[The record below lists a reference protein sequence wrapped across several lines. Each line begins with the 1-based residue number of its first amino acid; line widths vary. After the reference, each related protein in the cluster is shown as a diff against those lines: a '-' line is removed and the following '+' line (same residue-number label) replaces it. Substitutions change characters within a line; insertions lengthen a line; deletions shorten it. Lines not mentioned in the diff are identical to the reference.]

1 LNGFSR
7 LNLIIDAM
15 GGDFAPDEII
25 KGAIEGCS
33 LYGAELTLV
42 GDKEIIKNCSE
53 KNNFSLD
60 EARIINSTDT
70 VFMDDSPSDVLKYK
84 KNSPVYLASEYASKI
99 ENSAFL
105 SAGNTGAAMA
115 CALFNMRKIE
125 GVFRPAIA
133 IVIPL
138 GSRKFVLIDGGANT
152 EVKPVYLQQF
162 AIMGKVY
169 CREILKVKDP
179 RIGLLNI
186 GSEEK
191 KGNEITRE
199 SYKLLKETKINF
211 VGNVEGRDIFEGAAD
226 VVVCDGFT
234 GNILLKAIEGM
245 AGFFFGEIKKVFLS
259 NFITKVSSLILKKY
273 FKSMKKQ
280 FDYEEYGGALLLGIN
295 GIAIIS
301 HGSSGA
307 KAIKNAV
314 RVARDSV
321 NNNLISKISS
331 EIKG

>member
-1 LNGFSR
+1 MNELSR

-25 KGAIEGCS
+25 KGAIDGCRI
-33 LYGAELTLV
+33 YDADLTLV
-42 GDKEIIKNCSE
+42 GDTRLIHDCSE
-53 KNNFSLD
+53 KNNLNLNGIK
-60 EARIINSTDT
+60 IINSTDT
-70 VFMDDSPSDVLKYK
+70 IFMDDSPSDVLKYK
-84 KNSPVYLASEYASKI
+84 KNSPVYLATEYASKSAG
-99 ENSAFL
+99 SAFL

-115 CALFNMRKIE
+115 CALFNMKKIE
-125 GVFRPAIA
+125 GVLRPAIA
-133 IVIPL
+133 IVVPL
-138 GSRKFVLIDGGANT
+138 GKNKFILIDGGANT
-152 EVKPVYLQQF
+152 EIKPVYLQQF

-169 CREILKVKDP
+169 SREILGVKDP
-179 RIGLLNI
+179 KVGLLNV

-191 KGNEITRE
+191 KGNEVTRE
-199 SYKLLKETKINF
+199 GYKLLKQTNMNF
-211 VGNVEGRDIFEGAAD
+211 VGNVEGRDIFSGAAD

-234 GNILLKAIEGM
+234 GNILLKSIEGM
-245 AGFFFGEIKKVFLS
+245 AGFFFGEIKKLFLS

-280 FDYEEYGGALLLGIN
+280 LDYEEYGGALLLGIN

-301 HGSSGA
+301 HGSSKA

-314 RVARDSV
+314 RVARNSI
-321 NNNLISKISS
+321 NNDLISKISS

>member
-1 LNGFSR
+1 MNGLSR

-25 KGAIEGCS
+25 KGAIEGCRM
-33 LYGAELTLV
+33 YDADLTLA
-42 GDKEIIKNCSE
+42 GDSRLIKNCSE

-60 EARIINSTDT
+60 GVRIINSTDT

-84 KNSPVYLASEYASKI
+84 KNSPVYLAAEYASKI
-99 ENSAFL
+99 DNSAFL

-115 CALFNMRKIE
+115 CALFNMKKIE
-125 GVFRPAIA
+125 GVLRPAIA

-169 CREILKVKDP
+169 CREILGVDNP
-179 RIGLLNI
+179 RIGLLNV

-199 SYKLLKETKINF
+199 SFKLLKETKINF

-234 GNILLKAIEGM
+234 GNILLKSVEGM

-259 NFITKVSSLILKKY
+259 NFVTKVSSLILKKY

-280 FDYEEYGGALLLGIN
+280 FDYEEYGGALLLGVN
-295 GIAIIS
+295 GIAIIT
-301 HGSSGA
+301 HGSSRA